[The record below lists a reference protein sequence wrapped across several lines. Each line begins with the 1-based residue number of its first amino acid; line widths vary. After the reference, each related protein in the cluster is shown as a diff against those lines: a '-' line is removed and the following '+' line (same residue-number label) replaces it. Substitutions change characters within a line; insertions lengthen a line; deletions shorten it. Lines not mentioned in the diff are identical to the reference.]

1 MAHGA
6 AEAALQLVSH
16 HQSQRDWRPFR
27 DMPSQ
32 STLLVFDFDGVI
44 ADTEPLFWKAWVE
57 LLAPHNLQMSW
68 EEYCRY
74 GRGVKDE
81 QMLRVVPQLAS
92 NPSIL
97 PTLSRQL
104 GLRKEMIR
112 RWCAEQSPIAEA
124 TVRMLQSLGGYR
136 MGLVTSSDRAV
147 VEPLLRAA
155 GIHSCFHALVFAED
169 CTRHKPDPEPYLLM
183 RRQLGGGEGIA
194 FEDSS
199 AGLASAS
206 AAGFSAVCV
215 DEPQRLAEIV
225 ARTLSETQRT
235 SGADSR

>member
-1 MAHGA
+1 
-6 AEAALQLVSH
+6 
-16 HQSQRDWRPFR
+16 
-27 DMPSQ
+27 MPSQ
-32 STLLVFDFDGVI
+32 ETLLVFDFDGVI

-57 LLAPHNLQMSW
+57 LLAPHNLQLSW

-81 QMLRVVPQLAS
+81 QMLRVVPQLTS

-97 PTLSRQL
+97 STLSQQL

-112 RWCAEQSPIAEA
+112 SWCAEESPIAET
-124 TVRMLQSLGGYR
+124 TVRMLRSLSGYR

-147 VEPLLRAA
+147 VEPILRSA
-155 GIHSCFHALVFAED
+155 GIHSFFQALVFAED
-169 CTRHKPDPEPYLLM
+169 CTRHKPDPEPYLLI

-199 AGLASAS
+199 AGLASAT
-206 AAGFSAVCV
+206 AAGFTAVCV
-215 DEPQRLAEIV
+215 DKPQRLAEIV
-225 ARTLSETQRT
+225 ARTLGETRQK
-235 SGADSR
+235 SVADSR